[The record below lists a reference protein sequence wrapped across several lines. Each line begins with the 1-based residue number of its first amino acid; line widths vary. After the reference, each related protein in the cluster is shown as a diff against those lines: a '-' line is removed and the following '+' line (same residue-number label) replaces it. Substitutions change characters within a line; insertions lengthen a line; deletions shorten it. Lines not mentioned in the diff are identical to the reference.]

1 MKALVYTG
9 VEELTYRDEKEPTE
23 ISGESILK
31 VHASEFV
38 DLICMLTMVKM
49 KKNPAFNTRS

>member
-9 VEELTYRDEKEPTE
+9 VEELTYRDEKDPT

-31 VHASEFV
+31 VHASG
-38 DLICMLTMVKM
+38 ICGSDMHVITAKM
-49 KKNPAFNTRS
+49 KEESHH

>member
-23 ISGESILK
+23 VSGESILK
-31 VHASEFV
+31 FTLQEFV
-38 DLICMLTMVKM
+38 DLICMLIMVKM
-49 KKNPAFNTRS
+49 KEEFRP

>member
-9 VEELTYRDEKEPTE
+9 VEELTYRDEKDPTE

-31 VHASEFV
+31 VHASGFV
-38 DLICMLTMVKM
+38 DLICTLTAKM
-49 KKNPAFNTRS
+49 KEESTINTRS